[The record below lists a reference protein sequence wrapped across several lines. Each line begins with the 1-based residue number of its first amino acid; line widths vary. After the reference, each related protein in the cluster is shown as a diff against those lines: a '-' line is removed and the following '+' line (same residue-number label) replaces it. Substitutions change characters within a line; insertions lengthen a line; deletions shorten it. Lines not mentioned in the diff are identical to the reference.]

1 MSNKKLPYT
10 APKLV
15 IISPIRGTNAQ
26 IAPNNDGGFLSG
38 S

>member
-15 IISPIRGTNAQ
+15 IISPIRGTNLNV
-26 IAPNNDGGFLSG
+26 APGDDGSFFGG